1 MPHGIRVGTSIAAA
15 LFAAALAARA
25 QVHPEQLDCGR
36 RLDVSPVTVT
46 LWGSVPLVST
56 TTRVDADFEA
66 LLVPESLLAAP
77 PATFEDQ
84 VVEIVNQRRLDCAV
98 SGCPKPPLKLQ
109 ANLFSAAFEH
119 SESMALHDY
128 FSHIDFFAGCADPFE
143 RIAATGYTPYEV
155 AGENIAAGYETPA
168 DAMGAWMSSL
178 GHRSNILGDCEA
190 IHPTLHCP
198 YREIG
203 VGYYFQSGDQG
214 NIDRD
219 CNSDCDCSDATACG
233 GSPETCSAG
242 PYLRYWT
249 QTFGARG
256 GSTGYPVVIEREA
269 YAIATAIVDLYVYQ
283 PPGSGAQMR
292 FANETGDFTPFE
304 AFTTDVTNWQLT
316 TGDGRKAVIAEVT
329 TSQGTFRTC
338 DRIWLDGS
346 GDTSFVFAEGFECDG
361 LAAWSDVVGAP

>member
-1 MPHGIRVGTSIAAA
+1 MVAALIAAT
-15 LFAAALAARA
+15 LPVQA
-25 QVHPEQLDCGR
+25 QVHPERAATGEFLYG
-36 RLDVSPVTVT
+36 SPVRVAP
-46 LWGSVPLVST
+46 WGSEPPVST
-56 TTRVDADFEA
+56 APRVDVDFEA
-66 LLVPESLLAAP
+66 LLVPQSLLTAP
-77 PATFEDQ
+77 PATFEEQ

-119 SESMALHDY
+119 SESMAQHDY
-128 FSHIDFFAGCADPFE
+128 FSHVDFFAGCADPFE
-143 RIAATGYTPYEV
+143 RIAATGYWPYEV

-168 DAMGAWMSSL
+168 DVMSAWMSSL
-178 GHRSNILGDCEA
+178 GHRSNILGDCES
-190 IHPTLHCP
+190 IHPELHCP
-198 YREIG
+198 YRELG
-203 VGYYFQSGDQG
+203 VGYYFQSGDQE

-219 CNSDCDCSDATACG
+219 CNGDCDCVDATACG
-233 GSPETCSAG
+233 GNPETCSAG

-249 QTFGARG
+249 QTFGARA
-256 GSTGYPVVIEREA
+256 GSTGYPVVIDREA
-269 YAIATAIVDLYVYQ
+269 YATATAIVDLYVYQ

-316 TGDGRKAVIAEVT
+316 AGDGRKAVIAEVT

-346 GDTSFVFAEGFECDG
+346 GDTSFLFAEGFECDG
-361 LAAWSDVVGAP
+361 FAAWSDVVGGI